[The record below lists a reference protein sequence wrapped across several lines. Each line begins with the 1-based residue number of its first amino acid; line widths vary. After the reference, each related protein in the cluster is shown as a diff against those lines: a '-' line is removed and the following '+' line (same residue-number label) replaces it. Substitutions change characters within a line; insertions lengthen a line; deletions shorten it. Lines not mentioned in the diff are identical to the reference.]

1 MNWLCG
7 WQNIE
12 LCQWAMCEDKKSAR
26 DAPFLRMN
34 CKNVEAEPKIVKGP
48 PCKLFLC
55 LADLNYRTRD
65 VIKLRRWKL
74 YQQRRNML
82 PYFISPTVCLCS
94 GVKILYLISQVASS
108 HCVPCSGDIYCGG
121 RSRRIDSWIVRICR
135 YTTMYWR
142 RSIYSLFDTQMCLEI
157 QLLLC

>member
-1 MNWLCG
+1 MNRIDSVDDIILSCASE
-7 WQNIE
+7 QCVEIRTTFTTR
-12 LCQWAMCEDKKSAR
+12 L
-26 DAPFLRMN
+26 LRMN
-34 CKNVEAEPKIVKGP
+34 CKNMVAEPKIVKGP
-48 PCKLFLC
+48 PCKLFRC

-121 RSRRIDSWIVRICR
+121 RSRRIDSWIVWICR
-135 YTTMYWR
+135 DTTMYWQR
-142 RSIYSLFDTQMCLEI
+142 NIYSYFVFVCLEI
-157 QLLLC
+157 KL

>member
-1 MNWLCG
+1 MNGIDYADDIILTCSNE
-7 WQNIE
+7 QCVEIRNP
-12 LCQWAMCEDKKSAR
+12 LATLL
-26 DAPFLRMN
+26 FLRMN
-34 CKNVEAEPKIVKGP
+34 YKNMVAEPKIVKGP

-121 RSRRIDSWIVRICR
+121 RSAYSFALTHESFELVAIQQCIDSEISSR
-135 YTTMYWR
+135 T
-142 RSIYSLFDTQMCLEI
+142 LCL
-157 QLLLC
+157 CVWK